1 VVTYLMTL
9 ARLLPLHVH
18 GALEV
23 LVALVIMAAPFVL
36 GFEPAAMIA
45 CVLLGAL
52 VIGVAF
58 ATHIGDDALP
68 ISTHA
73 AFDIAFAIAL
83 GVGAVAFAIVD
94 DGAAAVFMAGSSV
107 SLILL
112 SSLTR
117 YSPSHA

>member
-1 VVTYLMTL
+1 MTI

-36 GFEPAAMIA
+36 GFEPAAMVA
-45 CVLLGAL
+45 SVLLGAL
-52 VIGVAF
+52 VVGIAF
-58 ATHIGDDALP
+58 ATHIGDEGALP

-73 AFDIAFAIAL
+73 AFDVAFAIAMS
-83 GVGAVAFAIVD
+83 VGAVVFAIVED
-94 DGAAAVFMAGSSV
+94 VPAALFMAAGAV
-107 SLILL
+107 SLILI

-117 YSPSHA
+117 YSPDHA

>member
-1 VVTYLMTL
+1 MTI

-45 CVLLGAL
+45 SVLLGAL
-52 VIGVAF
+52 VLTVAF
-58 ATHIGDDALP
+58 ATHIGDEALP

-73 AFDIAFAIAL
+73 AFDVAFAVAMAGAAIAFAIADDVAAAL
-83 GVGAVAFAIVD
+83 FMAAGAV
-94 DGAAAVFMAGSSV
+94 
-107 SLILL
+107 SLVLI

-117 YSPSHA
+117 YSPNHA

>member
-1 VVTYLMTL
+1 MTI

-18 GALEV
+18 GALEIV
-23 LVALVIMAAPFVL
+23 VALVIMAAPFVL

-45 CVLLGAL
+45 SVLLGAL
-52 VIGVAF
+52 VVSVAL
-58 ATHIGDDALP
+58 ATHVGDEGALS

-73 AFDIAFAIAL
+73 AFDIAFAIAMS
-83 GVGAVAFAIVD
+83 VGAVVFAIVQD
-94 DGAAAVFMAGSSV
+94 VPAAAFMALGAV
-107 SLILL
+107 SLTLI